1 MELRNIASHS
11 SRTLTNQVLP
21 WWIENAVDHEFGGI
35 RTMISDEAVISGDD
49 KFVWSQARWLWVASA
64 TCNRLAGTPALL
76 ETAERTASFLRR
88 FGQHESGCW
97 NFRLSREG
105 RVLEGPSSIFSD
117 CFAIYGLSEYYRL
130 SRQPWAIEL
139 AIETFRSAVSRSEKS
154 SFQAIAPYR
163 MEPGWRAHAVYMI
176 LAETA
181 QELSVTMS
189 GFPEADEVADA
200 CFARILE
207 NFLQP
212 ESGLIVEYLDR
223 EFRPLPLLEGALVV
237 PGHAIEC
244 MWFLAHLS
252 LRRKGGE
259 YMDALGAC
267 LLRHLEF
274 GWDYEYGGLFLNAST
289 TGDRSAYPN
298 GEMKIWWPH
307 TEALYATALLFHST
321 GDERF
326 ALWHERILTY
336 SETHFELPNGEWRQR
351 LNRDASPSS
360 KLVALPVKDPF
371 HLPRALLLLSTL
383 DMQFPSGSGP
393 GVPMGPS

>member
-1 MELRNIASHS
+1 MDLSNIASHS

-21 WWIENAVDHEFGGI
+21 WWIENAVDHELGGI
-35 RTMISDEAVISGDD
+35 RTMITDEAVIHGDD

-64 TCNRLAGTPALL
+64 TCNRLAATPALL

-130 SRQPWAIEL
+130 SKQPWAIEL
-139 AIETFRSAVSRSEKS
+139 ALETFRSVVSRSEES
-154 SFQAIAPYR
+154 SFRAIAPYW

-189 GFPEADEVADA
+189 GFREADEVADA

-223 EFRPLPLLEGALVV
+223 EFRTLPVLEGALAV

-244 MWFLAHLS
+244 MWF
-252 LRRKGGE
+252 
-259 YMDALGAC
+259 
-267 LLRHLEF
+267 
-274 GWDYEYGGLFLNAST
+274 W
-289 TGDRSAYPN
+289 
-298 GEMKIWWPH
+298 
-307 TEALYATALLFHST
+307 
-321 GDERF
+321 
-326 ALWHERILTY
+326 LT
-336 SETHFELPNGEWRQR
+336 
-351 LNRDASPSS
+351 
-360 KLVALPVKDPF
+360 
-371 HLPRALLLLSTL
+371 
-383 DMQFPSGSGP
+383 
-393 GVPMGPS
+393 